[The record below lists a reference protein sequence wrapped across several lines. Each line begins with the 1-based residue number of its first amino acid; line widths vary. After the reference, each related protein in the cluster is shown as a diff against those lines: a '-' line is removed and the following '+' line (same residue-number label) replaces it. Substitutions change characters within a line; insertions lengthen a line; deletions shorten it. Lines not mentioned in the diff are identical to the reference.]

1 MKFGICFD
9 TEYSKEARDLI
20 AKVTNNGKGKIRER
34 LSEHLKQHRLM
45 YFCQFIFLTVSIII
59 CIFAYA
65 LIIGKQECKED
76 GSKDPVA
83 VKVFINEND
92 TIIPALSAE
101 IRELKEMMQK
111 MQDDTLCVTITKG
124 NK

>member
-1 MKFGICFD
+1 MKCN
-9 TEYSKEARDLI
+9 KE
-20 AKVTNNGKGKIRER
+20 KIKEC
-34 LSEHLKQHRLM
+34 LFEHLKQHRLM
-45 YFCQFIFLTVSIII
+45 YFCQFVFLTVSIII
-59 CIFAYA
+59 CFLAYA
-65 LIIGKQECKED
+65 LIIEKQDSKE
-76 GSKDPVA
+76 GASNEPVA

-101 IRELKEMMQK
+101 IKELKNMMQK

>member
-1 MKFGICFD
+1 M
-9 TEYSKEARDLI
+9 EKE
-20 AKVTNNGKGKIRER
+20 KIRER

-101 IRELKEMMQK
+101 IKELKEMVQK
-111 MQDDTLCVTITKG
+111 IQDDTLCVTITKG

>member
-1 MKFGICFD
+1 M
-9 TEYSKEARDLI
+9 EKE
-20 AKVTNNGKGKIRER
+20 KIRER

-59 CIFAYA
+59 CILAYA
-65 LIIGKQECKED
+65 LIIEKQDSKED
-76 GSKDPVA
+76 ASNEPVA

-101 IRELKEMMQK
+101 IKELK
-111 MQDDTLCVTITKG
+111 I
-124 NK
+124 